1 MESESVAKPG
11 ASAKPR
17 FFSYGLLSGVVI
29 AAGAAWFIG
38 NRSDP
43 VDHATVLNI
52 GDGSGLMAR
61 EILAAA
67 AVLSNERMVRIEF
80 LSEGTMGSVTVIDRR
95 RLDSPT
101 IICEPFLVRV
111 TPFGVHFEEEELSLD
126 AFRARLAVIA
136 ESARLS
142 ASRGFILLSCEDR
155 TNGEILVNILRDLS
169 DVDSMDLILPDHR
182 WIFEPRPTP
191 PPSPPIKPLAHPVE
205 LK

>member
-1 MESESVAKPG
+1 MDSESVAKPG
-11 ASAKPR
+11 ASAKTR
-17 FFSYGLLSGVVI
+17 FFAYGLLSGVVI
-29 AAGAAWFIG
+29 AAVAAWFIG

-52 GDGSGLMAR
+52 GDAGGIMGR

-67 AVLSNERMVRIEF
+67 AVLSNERVVRIEF

-111 TPFGVHFEEEELSLD
+111 TPFGVHFEEEKLSRD

-142 ASRGFILLSCEDR
+142 ASRGFILLSCADG

-169 DVDSMDLILPDHR
+169 DVESMDLILRDHR
-182 WIFEPRPTP
+182 WIFEPRPP
-191 PPSPPIKPLAHPVE
+191 PPPAPQVKPLAHPVE

>member
-1 MESESVAKPG
+1 MDSESVAKPKT
-11 ASAKPR
+11 SAKIR
-17 FFSYGLLSGVVI
+17 FFACGILF
-29 AAGAAWFIG
+29 GAAIATTAFWWME
-38 NRSDP
+38 NRTEPADSP
-43 VDHATVLNI
+43 TVLNI
-52 GDGSGLMAR
+52 GDGSGLMGR

-67 AVLSNERMVRIEF
+67 AVLSNERMVKIEF

-111 TPFGVHFEEEELSLD
+111 TPFGVHFEEEKLSLD

-142 ASRGFILLSCEDR
+142 ASRGYIEISCGDV
-155 TNGEILVNILRDLS
+155 TSGEMLVNILRDLS
-169 DVDSMDLILPDHR
+169 EVESMDLILPDHR

-191 PPSPPIKPLAHPVE
+191 PPSPPVKPLAHPVE